1 MKKALLLSLCFSSF
15 IIANEPKIYID
26 MSPVLLNYSDN
37 GTTAD
42 FKPTGFKWSA
52 GYLVKDFNI
61 VTLGLEASFM
71 TGVES
76 DSKTNAKGSNGE
88 VFNQASSRLDKMYS
102 LHLKTIVP
110 ITGGLNANLYVGG
123 SRAKIVS
130 SAIGFS
136 SSNEW
141 DSSLSYGAGLEYWSS
156 ANVSVYGNYM
166 QYFNN
171 LDAVEFGVGFRF

>member
-1 MKKALLLSLCFSSF
+1 MKKILLLLVPIIPYMSL
-15 IIANEPKIYID
+15 ADELKIYID
-26 MSPVLLNYSDN
+26 MNPMMLNYSDN
-37 GTTAD
+37 GTTTD
-42 FKPTGFKWSA
+42 FKPTGFKWTA
-52 GYLVKDFNI
+52 GYLIKDFNI

-76 DSKTNAKGSNGE
+76 DSKTNVKGNNGV
-88 VFNQASSRLDKMYS
+88 VFNQASSNLDKMYS
-102 LHLKTIVP
+102 LYLKTIVP

-123 SRAKIVS
+123 SRAKMVS

-156 ANVSVYGNYM
+156 ANVSVYGN
-166 QYFNN
+166 
-171 LDAVEFGVGFRF
+171 